1 MAIMKKSMGKPMKKA
16 QAGTKVP
23 KKVTKKAPPA
33 YDDDMNDRL
42 MGETYAQYIKDK
54 KAGKIPLD
62 PIIQRD
68 IKIKNGIINPD
79 GTPKTQRGS
88 ESNMSR
94 TPMKKGGMIK
104 KKMKMGGAVKKA
116 QNGTSFAKL
125 APPYDKATYADKIA
139 GATKGKAKNGTKMKK
154 AMMGTAMTAA
164 PIGMMKK
171 GGSMKKCKYGCK

>member
-1 MAIMKKSMGKPMKKA
+1 MKKGMGKPMKKA
-16 QAGTKVP
+16 QGGTKVP
-23 KKVTKKAPPA
+23 KKVVKKSPPP

-104 KKMKMGGAVKKA
+104 KAKMGGKMAKSGGAFGMLSVKA
-116 QNGTSFAKL
+116 GI
-125 APPYDKATYADKIA
+125 DKNPNPTAADRIA
-139 GATKGKAKNGTKMKK
+139 GATKKAKSGTKMKK
-154 AMMGTAMTAA
+154 AMMGTTMMDV
-164 PIGMMKK
+164 PMMKK

>member
-1 MAIMKKSMGKPMKKA
+1 MAIMKKKVMGKPMKKA
-16 QAGTKVP
+16 KEGTKAP
-23 KKVTKKAPPA
+23 KKVTKKIPA

-42 MGETYAQYIKDK
+42 MGETYAQYVKDK

-104 KKMKMGGAVKKA
+104 KAKMGGKMVKQA
-116 QNGTSFAKL
+116 
-125 APPYDKATYADKIA
+125 ATAIA
-139 GATKGKAKNGTKMKK
+139 MKK
-154 AMMGTAMTAA
+154 AGKT
-164 PIGMMKK
+164 PKK
-171 GGSMKKCKYGCK
+171 K